1 MRRKRCTRS
10 DVVGANLGDG
20 KRCPVLGGKSHL
32 TLGTSR
38 KRGAKETKGRSR
50 CFEQRGVEGRD
61 DVSQIFPWCFR
72 RTTIVCRS
80 FGCAVA
86 IFLWNGSAV
95 LLGERGDKGS
105 WRTLSQLSALGEM
118 TLHRLVVGDGR
129 WIAWWTRGVVGI
141 LPHGEKAGEERSL
154 AGEAG
159 GNDGDCEL
167 EIGDWRIKPASPRG
181 ALNLSAVQRGG
192 RHLEGGDKRRGL

>member
-1 MRRKRCTRS
+1 MSLGRTLAMGS
-10 DVVGANLGDG
+10 DVQSLAG
-20 KRCPVLGGKSHL
+20 KA
-32 TLGTSR
+32 LGTSR

-159 GNDGDCEL
+159 QRWGL
-167 EIGDWRIKPASPRG
+167 RIGDWGLENQACKPTRCPEPVSCAE
-181 ALNLSAVQRGG
+181 GG

>member
-1 MRRKRCTRS
+1 MPRRPRA
-10 DVVGANLGDG
+10 GAAALSS
-20 KRCPVLGGKSHL
+20 GG
-32 TLGTSR
+32 SR
-38 KRGAKETKGRSR
+38 
-50 CFEQRGVEGRD
+50 EGRD

-129 WIAWWTRGVVGI
+129 WIAWWTRGVVDI

-154 AGEAG
+154 AEAG
-159 GNDGDCEL
+159 QRWGL
-167 EIGDWRIKPASPRG
+167 RIGDWGLENQACKPTRCPEPVSCAE
-181 ALNLSAVQRGG
+181 GG
-192 RHLEGGDKRRGL
+192 RHLGGGATNGGGSNRKPDTWPVPGAAHPHRR

>member
-61 DVSQIFPWCFR
+61 DVSHR

-159 GNDGDCEL
+159 QRWGL
-167 EIGDWRIKPASPRG
+167 RIGDWGLENQACKPTRCPEPVSCAE
-181 ALNLSAVQRGG
+181 GG